1 MQVKKYTIAIN
12 NIVFRKIIYY
22 IPRKTY
28 IDMLNAAFYNETK
41 KNQFYNK
48 PSDRQKRRMHA
59 CFLHWKNWKETQNS

>member
-1 MQVKKYTIAIN
+1 MKVEKHTIAIN

-28 IDMLNAAFYNETK
+28 IDMLNTAFYNETK

-59 CFLHWKNWKETQNS
+59 CFLHWKNWKEARRS